1 MGCVGL
7 GMQKTPLPWSELGAH
22 FADEDKAREYLEFLR
37 WGNAG
42 PACPRCGGDDP
53 YRLTPK
59 ADSAKPGRKG
69 LLKCRACRKQFTVTV
84 GTVFEDSHI
93 KLTKWIQAIYL
104 IGASKKGISAHQ
116 LHRMLGITYR
126 AAWFMAHR
134 LRYAME
140 SGLIVLS
147 GTVEVD
153 EGYVGGKRKSGKGR
167 MPANGG
173 RKAAVAV
180 LVERGGRVKAMPMA
194 RVTGDSMTAEIK
206 RHVAPGSVLMT
217 DETNIYHGPKVPS
230 GQRQIAGMTRHMV
243 NHGSGEYV
251 RGNVHTNT
259 AEGFVSL
266 LKRGI
271 VGTFHHVGKGHLR
284 RYVSEFEFR
293 YNARK
298 VADAQRPMLIVQ
310 GAEGKRLTY
319 KQAD

>member
-1 MGCVGL
+1 ME
-7 GMQKTPLPWSELGAH
+7 KTPLSWSKLGAH
-22 FADEDKAREYLEFLR
+22 FNDEDKAREYMEFLR
-37 WGNAG
+37 WGSAG
-42 PACPRCGGDDP
+42 PACPRCGGADP

-59 ADSAKPGRKG
+59 ADSARPGRKG

-93 KLTKWIQAIYL
+93 KLTKWIQGIYL

-140 SGLIVLS
+140 SGSIVLS

-153 EGYVGGKRKSGKGR
+153 EGYIGGRRKSGKGR
-167 MPANGG
+167 KPADGG

-180 LVERGGRVKAMPMA
+180 LVERGGRVKAMPMQ
-194 RVTGDSMTAEIK
+194 RVDGASMTAAIK
-206 RHVAPGSVLMT
+206 AHVAPGTVLMT
-217 DETNIYHGPKVPS
+217 DETNIYSGPKVPS

-243 NHGSGEYV
+243 NHGTGEYV

-271 VGTFHHVGKGHLR
+271 VGTFHHVGKGHLG

-298 VADAQRPMLIVQ
+298 VSDAQRPVLIVA

-319 KQAD
+319 KQPGGACAN

>member
-1 MGCVGL
+1 ME
-7 GMQKTPLPWSELGAH
+7 KTPLSWSELGAH

-37 WGNAG
+37 WGTAG
-42 PACPRCGGDDP
+42 PACPRCGGDNP

-59 ADSAKPGRKG
+59 ADSKKPGRKG
-69 LLKCRACRKQFTVTV
+69 LLKCRACRKQFSVTV

-140 SGLIVLS
+140 SGSLVTPLA
-147 GTVEVD
+147 GTVEID
-153 EGYVGGKRKSGKGR
+153 EAYVGGKRKGGKGR
-167 MPANGG
+167 VPADGG
-173 RKAAVAV
+173 RKVAVAV
-180 LVERGGRVKAMPMA
+180 LVERGGRVKAMPMQ
-194 RVTGDSMTAEIK
+194 RIDGRSMTAAIK
-206 RHVAPGSVLMT
+206 AHVAPGSTLMT
-217 DETNIYHGPKVPS
+217 DETAIYPGPQVPS
-230 GQRQIAGMTRHMV
+230 GKRQIAGMTRHMV
-243 NHGSGEYV
+243 NHGTGEFV
-251 RGNVHTNT
+251 RGSVHTNT
-259 AEGFVSL
+259 AEGFISL

-271 VGTFHHVGKGHLR
+271 VGTFHHVGKGHLG

-293 YNARK
+293 YNIRNLSDK
-298 VADAQRPMLIVQ
+298 QRPVVLVQ

-319 KQAD
+319 KQPAGTGKN

>member
-1 MGCVGL
+1 ME
-7 GMQKTPLPWSELGAH
+7 QQPLSWSELGAH

-37 WGNAG
+37 WGTNGAV
-42 PACPRCGGDDP
+42 CPRCGGDKP
-53 YRLTPK
+53 YRLTSK

-84 GTVFEDSHI
+84 GTVFEDSHV

-116 LHRMLGITYR
+116 LHRMLGVTYR

-140 SGLIVLS
+140 SGSLDAPLS
-147 GTVEVD
+147 GIVEVD
-153 EGYVGGKRKSGKGR
+153 EAYVGGRRKSGKGR
-167 MPANGG
+167 VPADGG

-180 LVERGGRVKAMPMA
+180 LVERGGRVRAMPMA
-194 RVTGDSMTAEIK
+194 RVDGTTMTAAIREY
-206 RHVAPGSVLMT
+206 VAPGSTLMT
-217 DETNIYHGPKVPS
+217 DETNIYHGPKLPS
-230 GQRQIAGMTRHMV
+230 GKRTIAGMTRHMV
-243 NHGSGEYV
+243 NHGAGEYV
-251 RGNVHTNT
+251 RDNVHTNT

-271 VGTFHHVGKGHLR
+271 VGTFHHVGKGHLG

-293 YNARK
+293 YNIRALADKDRPVVL
-298 VADAQRPMLIVQ
+298 VA

-319 KQAD
+319 KQPVRARKN

>member
-1 MGCVGL
+1 ME
-7 GMQKTPLPWSELGAH
+7 KTPLSWSRLGAH
-22 FADEDKAREYLEFLR
+22 FNDEDKAREYMEFLR

-42 PACPRCGGDDP
+42 PACPRCGGADP

-59 ADSAKPGRKG
+59 ATSNKPGRKG

-93 KLTKWIQAIYL
+93 PLTKWIQGIYL

-116 LHRMLGITYR
+116 LHRMLGVTYR

-140 SGLIVLS
+140 SGLTAPLS
-147 GTVEVD
+147 GTVEID
-153 EGYVGGKRKSGKGR
+153 EAYIGGRRKGGKGR

-194 RVTGDSMTAEIK
+194 QVDGASMTAEIR
-206 RHVAPGSVLMT
+206 RHIAPGSVLMT
-217 DETNIYHGPKVPS
+217 DETNIYPGPKVPS
-230 GQRQIAGMTRHMV
+230 GKRKIAGMTRHMV

-271 VGTFHHVGKGHLR
+271 AGTFHHVSKGHLG

-298 VADAQRPMLIVQ
+298 MADKDRPTLLVQ

-319 KQAD
+319 KQPVGTRPN

>member
-1 MGCVGL
+1 M
-7 GMQKTPLPWSELGAH
+7 TPLSWSKLGAH
-22 FADEDKAREYLEFLR
+22 FADEDKAREYMEFLR
-37 WGNAG
+37 WGNSG
-42 PACPRCGGDDP
+42 PACPRCGGADP

-59 ADSAKPGRKG
+59 ADSNKPGRKG

-116 LHRMLGITYR
+116 LHRMLGVTYR
-126 AAWFMAHR
+126 SAWFMAHR
-134 LRYAME
+134 LRYAMDT
-140 SGLIVLS
+140 GLTSPLT

-153 EGYVGGKRKSGKGR
+153 EAYIGGRRKSGKGR
-167 MPANGG
+167 IPADGG

-180 LVERGGRVKAMPMA
+180 LVERGGRVKAMPMKS
-194 RVTGDSMTAEIK
+194 VTGAAMTQEI
-206 RHVAPGSVLMT
+206 RNHVAPGSVLMT
-217 DETNIYHGPKVPS
+217 DETNIYPGPKVPS
-230 GQRQIAGMTRHMV
+230 GKRKIAGMTRHMV

-251 RGNVHTNT
+251 RGTVHTNT

-271 VGTFHHVGKGHLR
+271 VGTFHHVGKGHLG
-284 RYVSEFEFR
+284 RYVNEFTFR
-293 YNARK
+293 YNARAVPDAERPLLL
-298 VADAQRPMLIVQ
+298 VA

-319 KQAD
+319 KQPGGARTH

>member
-1 MGCVGL
+1 ME
-7 GMQKTPLPWSELGAH
+7 KTPLSWSKLGAH
-22 FADEDKAREYLEFLR
+22 FADEDKAREYMEFLR

-42 PACPRCGGDDP
+42 PACPRCGGADP

-59 ADSAKPGRKG
+59 VDSTKPGRKG

-140 SGLIVLS
+140 TGSIVLS

-153 EGYVGGKRKSGKGR
+153 EGYVGGKRKGGKGR
-167 MPANGG
+167 MPADGG

-180 LVERGGRVKAMPMA
+180 LVERGGNVKAMPMA
-194 RVTGDSMTAEIK
+194 RVDGDSMTAEIK

-230 GQRQIAGMTRHMV
+230 GERQIAGMPRHMV

-271 VGTFHHVGKGHLR
+271 VGTFHHVGKGHLG

-298 VADAQRPMLIVQ
+298 LADKDRPGLIVA

-319 KQAD
+319 KQPVRTRAN

>member
-1 MGCVGL
+1 ME
-7 GMQKTPLPWSELGAH
+7 KTPLSWSKLGAH
-22 FADEDKAREYLEFLR
+22 FNDEDKAREYMEFLR
-37 WGNAG
+37 WGSAG
-42 PACPRCGGDDP
+42 PACPRCGGADP

-59 ADSAKPGRKG
+59 VESARPGRKG

-93 KLTKWIQAIYL
+93 PLTKWIQGIYL

-116 LHRMLGITYR
+116 LHRMLGVTYR

-140 SGLIVLS
+140 SGSIVLS

-153 EGYVGGKRKSGKGR
+153 EGYVGGKRKGGKGR
-167 MPANGG
+167 LPADGG

-194 RVTGDSMTAEIK
+194 RIDGDSMTAAIK
-206 RHVAPGSVLMT
+206 EHCAPGSVLMT

-230 GQRQIAGMTRHMV
+230 GKRTIAGMPRHMV

-271 VGTFHHVGKGHLR
+271 VGTFHHVGKGHLG

-298 VADAQRPMLIVQ
+298 VSDAQRPLLIVA

-319 KQAD
+319 KQPGRASTN